1 MTTRTDTFDR
11 ADSSSLGADWTEDSG
26 DWAIVSNNVRQ
37 NTTGNSYRKL
47 RWSGAAM
54 DSADYSVEVVAR
66 SGGLSN
72 GIGPA
77 ARCAA
82 SSTVT
87 YYAYIIFGGDA
98 AYLVEITG
106 GSESVLATGSSVS
119 ANTNYTLRLEVE
131 GSTIRCYLNGS
142 LDIETTDA
150 SLTSGPPGFA
160 AYGGNNANTY
170 ATTWTA
176 TDLASGTI
184 YYSTPT
190 GSLTPSGA
198 IVRRPSKTPTGSLT
212 PTGRTARRTSKT
224 PTGSLTPTGRTARRT
239 SKTPAGALGLAGALS
254 AVRTVLA
261 NMSGALGLAGAVG
274 RSTAKGVAGAF
285 TPAGAVGRNTAKGV
299 AGAFTPAGAVGRSMA
314 KVITGVLGLA
324 GDVAAEISGYY
335 QQAVGGALSLAGAL
349 NRTTARTLTGSLALS
364 GAVIRQIAKT
374 IGGILNLV
382 GNVGRNWISPFE
394 PKLDVTLVDMA
405 QTTLTVANMAQ
416 TTLTVANAAQTT
428 LTVAN
433 AAQTVLTIGDATK

>member
-150 SLTSGPPGFA
+150 SLTSGPPGIA

-224 PTGSLTPTGRTARRT
+224 P
-239 SKTPAGALGLAGALS
+239 AGAFTPAGALS

-274 RSTAKGVAGAF
+274 RS
-285 TPAGAVGRNTAKGV
+285 TAKGV

-416 TTLTVANAAQTT
+416 TTLTVANAAQT
-428 LTVAN
+428 
-433 AAQTVLTIGDATK
+433 VLTIGDATK

>member
-239 SKTPAGALGLAGALS
+239 SKTPAGA
-254 AVRTVLA
+254 
-261 NMSGALGLAGAVG
+261 
-274 RSTAKGVAGAF
+274 F